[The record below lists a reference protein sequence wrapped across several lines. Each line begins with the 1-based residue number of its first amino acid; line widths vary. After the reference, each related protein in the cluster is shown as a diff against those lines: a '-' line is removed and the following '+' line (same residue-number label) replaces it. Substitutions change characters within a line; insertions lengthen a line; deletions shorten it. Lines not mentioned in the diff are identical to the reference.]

1 MPRPIT
7 ISLSPNAQPDDV
19 ALARRRLFDRARW
32 FDQSEVEALERE
44 FAALFGAEYTALAVN
59 SGRSGQWTIL
69 KALGYGVGDQVAV
82 QSFTCV
88 AVPNSVI
95 WLGASPVYVDID
107 ATYNLTAETLRARIT
122 PQTRAVIVQHTFG
135 ILADL
140 EPIRALCDERGLVLI
155 EDCCHG
161 LGARYRGKPIGSF
174 GKAAFFSF
182 GRDKILSS
190 VFGGMII
197 TADREFARQLRA
209 ERDALPDVPARWV
222 AQQLFHPIAFDLILP
237 TYNSGVGKAALVALQ
252 KAGLVS
258 KAVYDAER
266 FGQQPRVFPA
276 KMPGALAALARHQ
289 LQKLD
294 KFNAHRAMLA
304 QKYADALKNTALI
317 LPPHVEGASWLRY
330 PVRHPDADGLFQYA
344 KARGIL
350 LGDWYRS
357 PITPATA
364 LLAVK
369 YEMGSCPTAEEYA
382 RTVINLPTAPTIS
395 AAQADK
401 VIEVVHAWLNTK

>member
-197 TADREFARQLRA
+197 TADREFAAGCACAVGRPAIVPSHRLRPDPSDVQQRCRQ
-209 ERDALPDVPARWV
+209 
-222 AQQLFHPIAFDLILP
+222 
-237 TYNSGVGKAALVALQ
+237 SC
-252 KAGLVS
+252 AG
-258 KAVYDAER
+258 
-266 FGQQPRVFPA
+266 
-276 KMPGALAALARHQ
+276 
-289 LQKLD
+289 
-294 KFNAHRAMLA
+294 
-304 QKYADALKNTALI
+304 
-317 LPPHVEGASWLRY
+317 
-330 PVRHPDADGLFQYA
+330 
-344 KARGIL
+344 
-350 LGDWYRS
+350 
-357 PITPATA
+357 
-364 LLAVK
+364 
-369 YEMGSCPTAEEYA
+369 
-382 RTVINLPTAPTIS
+382 S
-395 AAQADK
+395 AAKSRTGFQGG
-401 VIEVVHAWLNTK
+401 V